1 MLSTDD
7 IVAINQVVQRVH
19 HLIDDI
25 FSPHSTSKLRGQ
37 FDLMRQVFTDD
48 VVYDLSY
55 RNLPIVHGVDEF
67 AKLASTSYGRDA
79 VTQMGHH
86 ATNVYV
92 YEDDE
97 GNVRVASKVISIFGD
112 GDMGQHGSATCSDF
126 HDVVIQTPQ
135 GWRISERVAVCRWP
149 NPTSFTRDE
158 TLTTLADLGLSTA
171 SEPAD

>member
-1 MLSTDD
+1 MLTTDD

-25 FSPHSTSKLRGQ
+25 FSPHSTSKVHGQ
-37 FDLMRQVFTDD
+37 FDLMRQVFIDD

-92 YEDDE
+92 YEDED
-97 GNVRVASKVISIFGD
+97 GTVRVASKVISIFGD
-112 GDMGQHGSATCSDF
+112 GDMGKHGSATCSDF
-126 HDVVIQTPQ
+126 HDVVVRTEE
-135 GWRISERVAVCRWP
+135 GWRIAERVAVCRWP
-149 NPTSFTRDE
+149 NPTSFTRED
-158 TLTTLADLGLSTA
+158 TLSTLADLGLGSTSGTA
-171 SEPAD
+171 N